1 MLKIRLQR
9 VGKNKEARFRMIVT
23 DSRYAAKTG
32 KFLEVVGAYD
42 PEKKIRQINKD
53 RVLYWIGKGALAS
66 GTVHNMLVGEKIVDG
81 KKINVLPK
89 KRPIKKEGEETP
101 QEAATQAESQAEVAS
116 EEPST
121 EEKKEEVPA
130 A

>member
-32 KFLEVVGAYD
+32 KFLEVLGAYD

-53 RVLYWIGKGALAS
+53 RILYWMSKGALAS
-66 GTVHNMLVGEKIVDG
+66 GTVHNMLISEKVIEG

-89 KRPIKKEGEETP
+89 KRPIKKEGEEAP
-101 QEAATQAESQAEVAS
+101 QETAPQAEAKEEAAPAE
-116 EEPST
+116 

-130 A
+130 AA